1 MEFAPRILLPRLK
14 QALTPD
20 RVITLL
26 GPRRVGKTVLL
37 RKWAGEVDQ
46 PYHFW
51 NGEDLVIQ
59 EALAR
64 RAVTHYRS
72 LIGDRSLLFMNEAQN
87 IPDIG
92 KVLKL
97 MVDEIEGLWSAVR
110 GHRWIRKGRNAR
122 FG

>member
-14 QALTPD
+14 QALTAD
-20 RVITLL
+20 RVTTVL

-37 RKWAGEVDQ
+37 RKWAGEADQ

-51 NGEDLVIQ
+51 NGEDLAIQ
-59 EALAR
+59 EPLAR
-64 RAVTHYRS
+64 RTVTHYRS
-72 LIGDRSLLFMNEAQN
+72 PIGDRSLLFMDEAQN

-110 GHRWIRKGRNAR
+110 GYRWIR
-122 FG
+122 